1 MAQDPEREEERPE
14 EQSGDDVPLT
24 THALDMVTI
33 WTSEAGTVT
42 AEIESDMI
50 RGVLESNDIPVMVVG
65 ASQYPN
71 LGFEQM
77 PFQIFETKARSI
89 LSPVSGFLA
98 EAGFTHSLTPAR
110 NCTFGCSYCYV
121 PTLRVQG
128 GLRPDDWKH
137 WGEWTTF
144 KSNAV
149 ALARR
154 ELRPHHVIY
163 CSPLTDPYQPV
174 EADQRLLPGRQI

>member
-42 AEIESDMI
+42 GEMEADMI

-71 LGFEQM
+71 LGFEVRVPRGRVKEAEELLDQ
-77 PFQIFETKARSI
+77 
-89 LSPVSGFLA
+89 A
-98 EAGFTHSLTPAR
+98 EASG
-110 NCTFGCSYCYV
+110 
-121 PTLRVQG
+121 
-128 GLRPDDWKH
+128 PDAATE
-137 WGEWTTF
+137 GEAESE
-144 KSNAV
+144 K
-149 ALARR
+149 
-154 ELRPHHVIY
+154 
-163 CSPLTDPYQPV
+163 
-174 EADQRLLPGRQI
+174 